1 MIRDKSFYLYSSM
14 QKKKKN
20 INPKQSKEKAS
31 LRVRGILLDPAA
43 QRKKQLYSI
52 NQKSMSTR
60 GTYSVTSL
68 NTVQRSGWGNSG

>member
-1 MIRDKSFYLYSSM
+1 MLYD
-14 QKKKKN
+14 QGQIILPLFFIAKKN
-20 INPKQSKEKAS
+20 IIPKQSKEKAS